1 MDLYKLLIIAVS
13 VDIIATVSL
22 CVIDIIDSRRYKRF
36 LEKAA
41 RQKGET

>member
-13 VDIIATVSL
+13 LDIIATVSL